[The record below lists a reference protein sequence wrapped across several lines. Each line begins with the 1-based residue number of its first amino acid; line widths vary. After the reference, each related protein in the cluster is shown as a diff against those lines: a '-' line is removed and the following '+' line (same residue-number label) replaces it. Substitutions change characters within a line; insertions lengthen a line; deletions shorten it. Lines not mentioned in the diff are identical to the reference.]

1 MEQGESKETFEAFL
15 KSFFYGKRSD
25 LSFKFMSDL
34 SSDEASKFIQGL
46 FRDIVDSIDDKDFS
60 RLKQRMLQGQIQG
73 YKEQKNFEYGNGPFH
88 ALKNPLSSLTLSL
101 LTSSGHFLKEDDPK
115 PLGVEQMTQEKAE
128 QRIFDFLKEEPF
140 LSEIP
145 FDSNPADLVVRH
157 GGYDIR
163 AAMKDPNVSF
173 PFQRM
178 VSLKKQGLFKNL
190 TTSAYSFV
198 GACSQKRL
206 QKQTLPLWV
215 EKIKALGVDAVV
227 LTPV

>member
-1 MEQGESKETFEAFL
+1 MEQEEPKETFEAFI

-34 SSDEASKFIQGL
+34 SLDEASLFIQSL
-46 FRDIVDSIDDKDFS
+46 FWDIMESLDDKDFS
-60 RLKQRMLQGQIQG
+60 RLKRRMMQGQIQG
-73 YKEQKNFEYGNGPFH
+73 YREQKNFEYDNGPFH
-88 ALKNPLSSLTLSL
+88 PLKKPLPSLTLSL
-101 LTSSGHFLKEDDPK
+101 LTSSGHFLKGHDPK
-115 PLGVEQMTQEKAE
+115 PLGVEQMTQEEAE
-128 QRIFDFLKEEPF
+128 RRVFDFLKEEPH

-163 AAMKDPNVSF
+163 AALKDPNVSF

-178 VSLKKQGLFKNL
+178 VKLKEQGAFKKL
-190 TTSAYSFV
+190 TSNAYSFV

-206 QKQTLPLWV
+206 LKHALPVWV
-215 EKIKALGVDAVV
+215 EKIKALGVDAMV
-227 LTPV
+227 LAPV